1 MCIEVVN
8 EKCGEERLLWPE
20 KTACTERLRG
30 RQLRRDLTCKKRG
43 FFQVVSKPFGDGDS
57 VSVCGYV
64 VVFTIPII
72 IYYYYVFKRRSI
84 KLNYGVGS
92 LKLVHFSLH
101 GSDMVSWFALYVCV

>member
-1 MCIEVVN
+1 M
-8 EKCGEERLLWPE
+8 
-20 KTACTERLRG
+20 
-30 RQLRRDLTCKKRG
+30 
-43 FFQVVSKPFGDGDS
+43 F
-57 VSVCGYV
+57 GYV

-101 GSDMVSWFALYVCV
+101 GSDMVSWFAPYICV